1 MPNRGAPPPP
11 LLCRPPLPGGVG
23 SGYGTLPCLPRL
35 AEGLELLGPYRG
47 SGCTETPY
55 LLKRADGRMLEVSAL
70 LHLVVAALA
79 GGDADESAEVL
90 ARRVTTGLGKSIGPD
105 QLTWLVEHKLRPL
118 GVLRGDGGT
127 APAPSPPR
135 RAILGSTLRTAVVP
149 ARLVRAAAWTF
160 QPLFL
165 PPVVAAVL
173 ASLVAV
179 DAVLVAGRG
188 LGAGLHQ
195 VMAEPGLVLLAS
207 ALMVVGG
214 AFHELGHAAASRYGG
229 AQPGALSAG
238 IYLLWP
244 AFSSNLNDSYRLS
257 RGGRLRADLGG
268 VYFNAV
274 FVVVLA
280 GLYGLTGF
288 RPLLVVVL
296 GQHLAI
302 VQQFLPF
309 LRLDGYYVVSDA
321 IGVPDLFGRVRP
333 ILAALVPG
341 RRPSPA
347 VSGLRPA
354 ARVVVTAWVLLTVP
368 LLLASLALLGLRL
381 PAVLIGGWQSLV
393 VHARAAAW
401 ATAAGRPVPALLG
414 GLQAMVLLVPATG
427 LCAALFRMLR
437 RGLAGARSHWHRSP
451 VPPCPPVAPRSPV
464 PPCPPVAPRSPVPP
478 CPPVAPL
485 SPPASLLALPAGP
498 VLLALPPGPGSQVRP
513 RWPASDVSAGP

>member
-11 LLCRPPLPGGVG
+11 LLCRRPLPGGVG

-55 LLKRADGRMLEVSAL
+55 LLRRADGRMLEVSEL

-79 GGDADESAEVL
+79 EGGADESAEVL
-90 ARRVTTGLGKSIGPD
+90 ARRVTTGLGKSIGAD

-118 GVLRGDGGT
+118 GVLRGDGGPG
-127 APAPSPPR
+127 PAPSPPR
-135 RAILGSTLRTAVVP
+135 RAILGGTLRTAVVP

-160 QPLFL
+160 RPLFL

-173 ASLVAV
+173 ASLVAA
-179 DAVLVAGRG
+179 DALLVAGSG

-195 VMAEPGLVLLAS
+195 VMAEPGLVLMAS
-207 ALMVVGG
+207 ALMIVGG

-288 RPLLVVVL
+288 RPLVVVVL

-341 RRPSPA
+341 HRPSPA

-354 ARVVVTAWVLLTVP
+354 ARVVVTAWVVLTVP
-368 LLLASLALLGLRL
+368 LLVASLVLLGLRL
-381 PAVLIGGWQSLV
+381 PGVVVDGWQSLV

-401 ATAAGRPVPALLG
+401 ATGAGRPVPALLG
-414 GLQAMVLLVPATG
+414 VLQAVVLLVPAVG
-427 LCAALFRMLR
+427 LGAALLRMLR
-437 RGLAGARSHWHRSP
+437 RGLAGARRHWHRSQ
-451 VPPCPPVAPRSPV
+451 VPPCPPVAPRSP
-464 PPCPPVAPRSPVPP
+464 
-478 CPPVAPL
+478 
-485 SPPASLLALPAGP
+485 PASALLALPAGP
-498 VLLALPPGPGSQVRP
+498 ARLALPPGPGPQVRP
-513 RWPASDVSAGP
+513 GWPASDVLAGP